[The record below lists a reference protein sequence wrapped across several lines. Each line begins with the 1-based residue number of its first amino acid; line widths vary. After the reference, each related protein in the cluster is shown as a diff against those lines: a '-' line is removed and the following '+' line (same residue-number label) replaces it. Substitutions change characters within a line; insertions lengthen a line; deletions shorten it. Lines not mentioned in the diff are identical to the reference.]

1 MSSDDTLNSA
11 YHIENDL
18 LFLQEGERMCI
29 PDIPEIRTTLLQEVH
44 DSTLAGHPGLD
55 KTYTRLA
62 QIVYW
67 PNMCKHVE
75 KYVKSCHTCH
85 VSKIQTSKPSGLLQP
100 LPIPDC
106 PWTHIAMDL
115 MVNLPKTKRQNNAI
129 IVFVDCF
136 SKAMHF
142 VTCCS
147 SCSARDLTDM
157 FFKNIV
163 QLHGLPISIVSDRD
177 PRFCS
182 EFWSC
187 LFA

>member
-1 MSSDDTLNSA
+1 
-11 YHIENDL
+11 
-18 LFLQEGERMCI
+18 MCI
-29 PDIPEIRTTLLQEVH
+29 PDIPEVRTTLLQEIH

-62 QIVYW
+62 QVAYW

-75 KYVKSCHTCH
+75 KYVKSCHTCR

-100 LPIPDC
+100 LPVPDR

-115 MVNLPKTKRQNNAI
+115 MVNLPKTERQNDAVT
-129 IVFVDCF
+129 VFVDRF
-136 SKAMHF
+136 SKAAHF
-142 VTCCS
+142 VACRS
-147 SCSARDLTDM
+147 SCSARDLADM

-163 QLHGLPISIVSDRD
+163 RLHGLPISIVSDHD